1 MNDDSN
7 GKIEGYIIDALN
19 EDISLN
25 ESWQSFNINKY
36 MN

>member
-1 MNDDSN
+1 MNDESN
-7 GKIEGYIIDALN
+7 GKIEGYIIDPLN